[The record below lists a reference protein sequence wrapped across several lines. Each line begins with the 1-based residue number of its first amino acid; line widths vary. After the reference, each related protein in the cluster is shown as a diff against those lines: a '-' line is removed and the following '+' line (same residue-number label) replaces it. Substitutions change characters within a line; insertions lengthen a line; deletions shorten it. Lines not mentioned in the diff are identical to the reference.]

1 VVDAVHNEVARDRI
15 LVVWNPV
22 SLTVEDK
29 SVEGMLE
36 ESPENESANER
47 QNGLVEGG
55 LCECHEPIGDRKGD
69 DWGHPVWALGHP
81 LQEWVVE

>member
-1 VVDAVHNEVARDRI
+1 MDTVHHEVARDRV

-22 SLTVEDK
+22 SLTVEHK

-47 QNGLVEGG
+47 DNGLVEGG
-55 LCECHEPIGDRKGD
+55 LCKCHEPVGYWKGD
-69 DWGHPVWALGHP
+69 NWGHPVWALGHP
-81 LQEWVVE
+81 LHEWVVE